1 MRISSGPI
9 KLELETFCQVNIVA
23 NELLLPVEFLKKLLL
38 QYNFKYL
45 SKFACTSSPEQ
56 LLFNIMVPTLM
67 TLLGTGYECPFQIK
81 LLYFQIYIL

>member
-1 MRISSGPI
+1 MNYCSQWN
-9 KLELETFCQVNIVA
+9 F
-23 NELLLPVEFLKKLLL
+23 KKLLL

-67 TLLGTGYECPFQIK
+67 TLLGTGYECPF
-81 LLYFQIYIL
+81 